1 MWSYTCVVSSN
12 NHRNL
17 GFGPTW
23 PLHTTRTA
31 GGVCM
36 QSQGFERT
44 AGFAS
49 TIDGLLL
56 WSGLGCIGT
65 NIHKT
70 HTQDLAPRHSIW
82 SSLIS
87 AYYLR
92 LLTASLEVLGLL
104 WVINA
109 LADRICYYECL
120 GCLVY
125 VTTTVPL
132 VDCTKGTAVLLKHKW
147 ITPYKIY

>member
-1 MWSYTCVVSSN
+1 MVSSN

-70 HTQDLAPRHSIW
+70 HTGP
-82 SSLIS
+82 
-87 AYYLR
+87 
-92 LLTASLEVLGLL
+92 
-104 WVINA
+104 
-109 LADRICYYECL
+109 
-120 GCLVY
+120 
-125 VTTTVPL
+125 
-132 VDCTKGTAVLLKHKW
+132 CTKTLYLIISHFSLFFEAFNCF
-147 ITPYKIY
+147 T

>member
-1 MWSYTCVVSSN
+1 MVSSN

-70 HTQDLAPRHSIW
+70 HTGP
-82 SSLIS
+82 
-87 AYYLR
+87 
-92 LLTASLEVLGLL
+92 
-104 WVINA
+104 
-109 LADRICYYECL
+109 
-120 GCLVY
+120 
-125 VTTTVPL
+125 
-132 VDCTKGTAVLLKHKW
+132 CTKTLYLIISHFSLLFEAFNCF
-147 ITPYKIY
+147 T